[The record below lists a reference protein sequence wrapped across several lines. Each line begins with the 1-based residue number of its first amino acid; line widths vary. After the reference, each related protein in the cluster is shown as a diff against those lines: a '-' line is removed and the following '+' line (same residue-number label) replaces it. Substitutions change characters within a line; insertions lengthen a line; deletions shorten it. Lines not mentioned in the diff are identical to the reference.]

1 MEKIVFKNGSPP
13 YISEKNLNQMQ
24 ENIEKAIDETVY
36 TNTKKLRL
44 KIMEDTENG
53 ALITIPLNYKVGA
66 NTLDVYING
75 EKILLCTTYDD
86 ETTGHYSEVGEIDS
100 ISNQIKLTS
109 DWNLE
114 VGDILQ
120 FIVRGEWN
128 SDTAE

>member
-1 MEKIVFKNGSPP
+1 MDKIDFVNGISP
-13 YISEKNLNQMQ
+13 YISALNLKKLQD
-24 ENIEKAIDETVY
+24 NIEKAIDETVY
-36 TNTKKLRL
+36 TNTKKSRL

-109 DWNLE
+109 DWKLE
-114 VGDILQ
+114 VGDYLD
-120 FIVRGEWN
+120 FTVRGVWE
-128 SDTAE
+128 